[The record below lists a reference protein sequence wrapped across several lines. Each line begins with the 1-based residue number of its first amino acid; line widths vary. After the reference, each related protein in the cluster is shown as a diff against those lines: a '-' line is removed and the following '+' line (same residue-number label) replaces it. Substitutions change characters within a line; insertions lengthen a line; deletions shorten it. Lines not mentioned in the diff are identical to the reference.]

1 MKKKLLHKN
10 IVLINLNIL
19 VDAFVAL
26 GGNSDK
32 SGYV

>member
-1 MKKKLLHKN
+1 MRRKQSHKN
-10 IVLINLNIL
+10 IVLIKIYII

-32 SGYV
+32 SGFV